1 MYDKIGNDS
10 RVYTD
15 IQGLE
20 QLHLQN
26 KTDHKAAKKE
36 VSQQFEAI
44 LMQMVLR
51 SMRDANKTFASDLIG
66 NNQMDFYQDF
76 FDKQLSLIMSN
87 NSNSVAKMIEK
98 NIDQNDHSQDM
109 IEDTPKPNASPSLH
123 VSNER
128 YQPNAATIQNTTP
141 AKEIPNI
148 APVKSAT
155 ETAES
160 THFDTEESFVKHL
173 WPAAK
178 AAASALGLAPGILIA
193 QAALETNWGKKILP
207 NGKDNSSFNLFN
219 IKSGSSWD
227 KKTTT
232 IESLEQK
239 NGVLVREKSNFRS
252 YDSFKESFMDY
263 VSFLKEN
270 VRYNT
275 ALTKAAH
282 PEAFAKA
289 LQEAGFAT
297 DTHYADKIVNIFGST
312 SFKKL
317 IAKME

>member
-1 MYDKIGNDS
+1 MYDKIGSDS

-66 NNQMDFYQDF
+66 NDQMDFYQDF

-87 NSNSVAKMIEK
+87 NSNSVAKMIEE
-98 NIDQNDHSQDM
+98 NIDQNDHSQG
-109 IEDTPKPNASPSLH
+109 ISDTPEPELKPAISNSQEAITGSYQPEIAKMQKAMDVKDIPNA
-123 VSNER
+123 
-128 YQPNAATIQNTTP
+128 
-141 AKEIPNI
+141 

-155 ETAES
+155 EAIEK

-178 AAASALGLAPGILIA
+178 VAANALGVTPGVLIA
-193 QAALETNWGKKILP
+193 QAAL
-207 NGKDNSSFNLFN
+207 
-219 IKSGSSWD
+219 
-227 KKTTT
+227 
-232 IESLEQK
+232 
-239 NGVLVREKSNFRS
+239 
-252 YDSFKESFMDY
+252 
-263 VSFLKEN
+263 
-270 VRYNT
+270 
-275 ALTKAAH
+275 
-282 PEAFAKA
+282 
-289 LQEAGFAT
+289 
-297 DTHYADKIVNIFGST
+297 
-312 SFKKL
+312 
-317 IAKME
+317 